1 MYTFELELFGFLCWL
16 LNLLRVSGAT
26 AAVES
31 IKGKGGGTLH
41 QTTTSSSTPPF
52 LLRKDVRWSLDVR
65 FLLLPHAHQTER
77 DRLISSHTNVNTIT
91 QHSHGGERGEG
102 CKRDEHAS
110 NRIDSCETVVLC
122 AYWETADT
130 HSCASSRHR
139 AFLENNNHN
148 NYTVPQSTSLSP
160 QPLTSPSADTRL
172 PGETE

>member
-1 MYTFELELFGFLCWL
+1 M
-16 LNLLRVSGAT
+16 
-26 AAVES
+26 
-31 IKGKGGGTLH
+31 
-41 QTTTSSSTPPF
+41 
-52 LLRKDVRWSLDVR
+52 
-65 FLLLPHAHQTER
+65 
-77 DRLISSHTNVNTIT
+77 ISSHTNVNTIT
-91 QHSHGGERGEG
+91 QHSHEGQRGEG

-139 AFLENNNHN
+139 AFLEHNNHN

-172 PGETE
+172 PGETEYLRLSALPTGRERGIFVCSTNTHTQTHTHWNACACVMAARLAPRGGESREAYMYVHIYR